1 MGRRKLEIKR
11 IEDKSS
17 RLVTFSKR
25 RSGLFKKARHL
36 SVLCDADVAV
46 IVFSARGKLYEFS
59 SGSSNSVQRTLSR
72 YQKRCSE
79 EKEINTNGV
88 GEDLCKRFRTC
99 KELLQTVDRLAELQ
113 DNAEELSVNDMIQL
127 EQELD
132 CALMQTRLRKA
143 QLMMEY
149 ISTLKEKESKLR
161 EENEKLEKQVASTQ
175 GNDVDDG
182 GGGLNELATN
192 QINPPKLTT
201 LPLFNG

>member
-59 SGSSNSVQRTLSR
+59 SGSSNR

>member
-88 GEDLCKRFRTC
+88 GEDLVSHNSCKMLFWHFGNYYSNNSVIC
-99 KELLQTVDRLAELQ
+99 LMKELLNFCCSAKDFEHVKNFYRQWTGNVVK
-113 DNAEELSVNDMIQL
+113 LSRIKVPAHGI
-127 EQELD
+127 
-132 CALMQTRLRKA
+132 
-143 QLMMEY
+143 
-149 ISTLKEKESKLR
+149 
-161 EENEKLEKQVASTQ
+161 
-175 GNDVDDG
+175 
-182 GGGLNELATN
+182 LN
-192 QINPPKLTT
+192 KSFG
-201 LPLFNG
+201 FNGMLGFCLSLANQVEPCLYIIMIESRDVIMRDYFN